1 MPAILKIFPRLSQP
15 PSKGF
20 TDCCS
25 NPQFLECF
33 PDCLKDSQ
41 NVPEKDCPTDPKI
54 IFQVFP
60 ATFNVS
66 KLLQQSAFL
75 GIFSRL
81 SQQFSK
87 KSRLSLCFSKYFP
100 DCGSNPHSWNIF
112 QIMPAIFQIFS
123 RLSQRSSFLGRD
135 KAKAGEKLMK
145 RALASEGL
153 SM

>member
-15 PSKGF
+15 FSKSF

-41 NVPEKDCPTDPKI
+41 NVHEKDCPTDPKI

-60 ATFNVS
+60 ATFNVF
-66 KLLQQSAFL
+66 KLLQQSAFI

-87 KSRLSLCFSKYFP
+87 KNLDCPSVFQNISQIVAAILIPGIFFRSWQQFFKYFP
-100 DCGSNPHSWNIF
+100 DCRSDPH
-112 QIMPAIFQIFS
+112 
-123 RLSQRSSFLGRD
+123 FLGGTRRRQ
-135 KAKAGEKLMK
+135 E
-145 RALASEGL
+145 RS
-153 SM
+153 